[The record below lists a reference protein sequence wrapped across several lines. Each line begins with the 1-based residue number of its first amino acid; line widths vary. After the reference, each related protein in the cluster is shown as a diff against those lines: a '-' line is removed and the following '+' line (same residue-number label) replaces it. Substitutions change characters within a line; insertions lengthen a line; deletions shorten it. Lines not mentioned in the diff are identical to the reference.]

1 MPKPIYPLKIVDG
14 FTHPYGNLGYQLI
27 KNEQDTQNY
36 VYARYELLIYMQN
49 EWDKKIILQ
58 NNLNEIQN
66 NTYHQLKSG
75 NKYLKNFF
83 KNIICTSHFSFA
95 TKLLLD
101 NDYIIWHQYI
111 DAYQQTLNARRQV
124 LSNKNFEKFV
134 DTIEDHIQKNYTTVA
149 KFRSAYKT
157 LAKFISFYNKHYI
170 LEPYHY
176 PIPQEPRQV
185 KVNPLRIEADWV
197 HNGKNIKQVINAVHC
212 HWQTQKVFTSEQTVA
227 WLLFSG
233 IVYGGINNK
242 NWLIPWLHQC
252 LNNNFIPF
260 IHYHLITTIRYSHAR
275 YGNERFEYDQS
286 QRTKGQ
292 IKSKMY
298 NSQQVVLDR
307 VSQCWLI
314 RYYQIETDN
323 NFELNSVKNIEQLL
337 KKVLTPLLKP
347 LGIKIPT
354 LTNLLKFSSYHW
366 EMLPGVSIDQAS
378 VGVLQGD
385 ERTTG
390 LMANDFI
397 ALMDKSYANIDKS
410 YSLQE
415 LFELSIN
422 PKTYQSSQK
431 NLKTD
436 YRKADIVSSLKG
448 ILQKTQSKKSRY
460 PKFCQSSL
468 QWDLTPYYLKPPHLL
483 IDWFTHG
490 VDKEISTLLTEK
502 RPLYEKIIAQ
512 WVVLLLKSPEEP
524 KRRTID
530 GYLGVIGYEWCY
542 FYKEQDIEGW
552 DEEDFADLYEDILE
566 YKAVERGNTDIQ
578 YSANLLQ
585 RLHKVAERYF
595 NFPSVRIEQAKS
607 QIKVR
612 SEWVSPKAYY
622 ATLNQIKISIDSVE
636 SDMLMSL
643 FILAYRTGMR
653 KKELLGLKVN
663 DIEGLNLSA
672 PSAVLRPNSYR
683 KLKTEFSNR
692 RVPIFALLTPTELR
706 FFNRYVR
713 SRRGQGEQT
722 YIFSL
727 STDTQPLPSHVPLQ
741 LFKKIMEDIS
751 NKEVSFAFHGLR
763 HTAITNLAL
772 VLNARSQ
779 LAMALTGYS
788 DTHISTLK
796 KGVLGVDTEGA
807 DKWYAL
813 SGIMGH
819 LSVKRSFEYYHHVAT
834 LMGTFELADADI
846 HLPASI
852 FTNITGIEN
861 KRIKENKIIAQGDS
875 IALRDVAKILFKD
888 STQRHYK
895 NPINHPIFTSNID
908 ESAEVKL
915 FDSFSSDELLT
926 RYGIKQ
932 ITTLLKEVQNNH
944 TIDEAASKA
953 TLMLADAE
961 VLVNRAKKV
970 AAITTTT
977 PEHYRFV
984 LLKNKITPM
993 RIYERIEYKFLD
1005 IFFRN
1010 IMSLRRDNN
1019 EDYQWYLMQVSSKI
1033 TANSATIS
1041 FPEKSL
1047 NDFKRFLKISTYL
1060 LPNKKSWLVTTN
1072 KKLIEAVQDLAEMK
1086 NVKKVENEEFST
1098 WLFGICIPDKHKN
1111 SAGKVRYS
1119 SLLRFIVHIMLITDE
1134 EVDIRLM
1141 LI

>member
-14 FTHPYGNLGYQLI
+14 FTHPHGNLGYQLI
-27 KNEQDTQNY
+27 KNEQDTPNH
-36 VYARYELLIYMQN
+36 VYARYQLLIYMQT
-49 EWDKKIILQ
+49 EWDKQIVHQ
-58 NNLNEIQN
+58 NSMNGIQN
-66 NTYHQLKSG
+66 NIDRSLKVE

-83 KNIICTSHFSFA
+83 KNIIYTSQFSLSNA
-95 TKLLLD
+95 PLLD
-101 NDYIIWHQYI
+101 SRYVNWCEYVK
-111 DAYQQTLNARRQV
+111 AYQETLSIRRQV
-124 LSNKNFEKFV
+124 LSGRLFECFL
-134 DTIEDHIQKNYTTVA
+134 DTIEDHIKRDYTTVA

-176 PIPQEPRQV
+176 PIPQEPKQV

-197 HNGKNIKQVINAVHC
+197 HNGKNIKKVINEVHC
-212 HWQTQKVFTSEQTVA
+212 HWQTQKIFTSEQTVA
-227 WLLFSG
+227 WLVFSG

-242 NWLIPWLHQC
+242 NWLLPWLHQC
-252 LNNNFIPF
+252 LNNKFTPF
-260 IHYHLITTIRYSHAR
+260 INHHLVTTIRYSHAR
-275 YGNERFEYDQS
+275 YGNERLEYDQS

-298 NSQQVVLDR
+298 NSQQIVLDR

-314 RYYQIETDN
+314 RYYQIKTEN
-323 NFELNSVKNIEQLL
+323 YFELNSVKNIEQLL
-337 KKVLTPLLKP
+337 KQVLTPLLKP
-347 LGIKIPT
+347 LGIEVPK
-354 LTNLLKFSSYHW
+354 LTDLLRFSSYHW
-366 EMLPGVSIDQAS
+366 EILPGVSIDQAS

-390 LMANDFI
+390 LMAHDFI
-397 ALMDKSYANIDKS
+397 TLMDKSYVNIDKP

-415 LFELSIN
+415 LLELSIN

-431 NLKTD
+431 YLKTD
-436 YRKADIVSSLKG
+436 YRKADIVSYLKG
-448 ILQKTQSKKSRY
+448 ILQRTQSKKSRY
-460 PKFCQSSL
+460 PKFFQSSL
-468 QWDLTPYYLKPPHLL
+468 QWNLTPYYLKPPHLL

-490 VDKEISTLLTEK
+490 VDKEISTLLTEQ

-512 WVVLLLKSPEEP
+512 WVILLLKSPEEP

-552 DEEDFADLYEDILE
+552 DEEDFADFYEDILE

-612 SEWVSPKAYY
+612 SEWVSPQAYY
-622 ATLNQIKISIDSVE
+622 ATLNQIKISIDSIE

-653 KKELLGLKVN
+653 KKELLGLKIN
-663 DIEGLNLSA
+663 DIEGLNLSE
-672 PSAVLRPNSYR
+672 PSAILRPNSYR

-692 RVPIFALLTPTELR
+692 RVPIFALLTPIELR
-706 FFNRYVR
+706 FFNRYIR

-727 STDTQPLPSHVPLQ
+727 STDTQPVPSHVPLQ

-779 LAMALTGYS
+779 LAMALTSYS

-796 KGVLGVDTEGA
+796 RGVLGVDTEGA

-819 LSVKRSFEYYHHVAT
+819 LSVKRSFEYYHHAAT
-834 LMGTFELADADI
+834 LMGTFELANADI
-846 HLPASI
+846 HLPEST
-852 FTNITGIEN
+852 FVNITGIKN
-861 KRIKENKIIAQGDS
+861 QRIKENKIIAQGDS
-875 IALRDVAKILFKD
+875 IALRDVAKLLFKD
-888 STQRHYK
+888 STQRNYK
-895 NPINHPIFTSNID
+895 NPINHSIFTSNIE
-908 ESAEVKL
+908 ESAEVEL

-944 TIDEAASKA
+944 TIEEAASKA

-961 VLVNRAKKV
+961 VLVSRAKKV

-984 LLKNKITPM
+984 LLKNQITPM
-993 RIYERIEYKFLD
+993 RIYERIEYKLLD

-1019 EDYQWYLMQVSSKI
+1019 EDYQWYLTKVSSGI
-1033 TANSATIS
+1033 TPHSATIS

-1047 NDFKRFLKISTYL
+1047 NDFRRFLTISTYL
-1060 LPNKKSWLVTTN
+1060 LPNKKYWLVTTN

-1086 NVKKVENEEFST
+1086 NVKKAENEEFST

-1111 SAGKVRYS
+1111 NAGKVRYS
-1119 SLLRFIVHIMLITDE
+1119 SLLRFIVHIILIMDE
-1134 EVDIRLM
+1134 EVI
-1141 LI
+1141 I